1 MKSTVVWSMLATLVA
16 VATGL
21 AAMAADPPAAP
32 KVSTFA
38 PAEDLVP
45 QIDEYIKGFDEA
57 VASEDEYKDA
67 ESTLK
72 KDANVFVLIAV
83 ALAVHDEDNQYKQAA
98 PALIEAGEKLAAA
111 EGYAQAKAAVA
122 AVKAAKTAKGDPT
135 KIAWSTKHGGM
146 TELMQ
151 AVPLIHS
158 RLKRYMRGTRF
169 EKSAAENA
177 QYSAVIAV
185 VGQGSMPHVED
196 TDKPTEVVKWYEYC
210 AQMRDAA
217 ASVNKAVRAKNQAD
231 AEKAMDALQK
241 SCDDCHS
248 VFHPE

>member
-1 MKSTVVWSMLATLVA
+1 VVLAAWAAGSIA
-16 VATGL
+16 VA
-21 AAMAADPPAAP
+21 ADAPAAP

-38 PAEDLVP
+38 PAEDLAP
-45 QIDEYIKGFDEA
+45 QIDEYIKGFEEA
-57 VASEDEYKDA
+57 VATEDEYKDA

-72 KDANVFVLIAV
+72 KDANVFVLIAL
-83 ALAVHDEDNQYKQAA
+83 ALGVHDQDNPYKQAA

-111 EGYAQAKAAVA
+111 KGYAEAKAGVA
-122 AVKAAKTAKGDPT
+122 AVKAAKAAKGDPS
-135 KIAWSTKHGGM
+135 KLAWANKHGSM
-146 TELMQ
+146 TELME

-185 VGQGSMPHVED
+185 VGQGSMPHAGD
-196 TDKPTEVVKWYEYC
+196 TEKPTEVAKWYAYC
-210 AQMRDAA
+210 AQMRDASA
-217 ASVNKAVRAKNQAD
+217 EVNKAVRAKDQAAAD
-231 AEKAMDALQK
+231 KAMDALQK